1 MKLPLSWLNEYV
13 NFDKSSEEISDNL
26 TMIGNEVESIDLIG
40 NIPGV
45 IVCEILE
52 INKHPNAD
60 KLQITKLYDG
70 LKYYSV
76 VCGAPNI
83 ETGQKIFLATIGTK
97 LPDPENN
104 TFFEIK
110 KSKIRGEVSE
120 GMICSEKELG
130 LSDEHKGIM
139 VLNNE
144 FKLGDPIKKY
154 YSDTILNI
162 DVTPNRVDCL
172 SIIGLARDISAKF
185 SENIIFK
192 YKNSLE
198 PASKNN
204 VEILDTNICPRYS
217 GVIIDSVKIE
227 ESPEWLKDKLK
238 LIGERPINNIVDIT
252 NFVMFEIGQPLHAF
266 DLSQIKDEKVFVRKS
281 LKNEKIETL
290 DGQLRSL
297 PKDTIVIADMDTP
310 IGLAGIMGGKNS
322 EIKINTSSIFLEAA
336 NFNPKNIRSTSR
348 KLGLFTEASMRFERN
363 LKPDITEYA
372 LSRAVDL
379 IIDIAGGKIRDG
391 MQDIYRDKITSTQR
405 IILNKDKMRL
415 HLGLNIDNEK
425 ISKTLSYLDFEYIFD
440 SNLEL
445 WSVEVPFWRS
455 DIEISEDLHEEIAR
469 IIGYDEIPLSY
480 LSGEIPEW
488 QPNKLFETKIFLQ
501 DLLVSAGLNE
511 TISYSATSEKLIKIT
526 PLDVNLGE
534 VISLENPIS
543 NEYSLLR
550 KSLIPSLILNASRN
564 TNNWKKPIK
573 LFEIGSV
580 FYTLKSKIIEKTM
593 IAGILTGNK
602 NDLNWNQLEEE
613 INYFDAK
620 GIIDLIMKKLNIN
633 FEVLKYEDNL
643 FKKNISSKLF
653 NKNINKSLGYLGE
666 ISDEVIKSFNF
677 NTDKVVIF
685 ELDLEKLVASQM
697 PIIYKDF
704 SSFPQAHRDL
714 SLIVDKDIKYEDLK
728 KIIIAEK
735 YVIECI
741 IIDTYEGNEI
751 PHNKRSLSIRINYQ
765 SYENTLSSKNLD
777 KIEKNI
783 LSKLK
788 KQLGA
793 YIRE

>member
-1 MKLPLSWLNEYV
+1 MKLPLSWLNEYIKFEKS
-13 NFDKSSEEISDNL
+13 FDEIAENL
-26 TMIGNEVESIDLIG
+26 TMIGNEVESIDQIG
-40 NIPGV
+40 NISGV

-70 LKYYSV
+70 SNYYSV

-83 ETGQKIFLATIGTK
+83 RIGQKIFLATIGTK
-97 LPDPENN
+97 LPDSDND

-130 LSDEHKGIM
+130 LSDDHKGIM
-139 VLNNE
+139 VLNNQ

-185 SENIIFK
+185 SENIKFE
-192 YKNSLE
+192 YKNSLKL
-198 PASKNN
+198 SNKNN
-204 VEILDTNICPRYS
+204 VQILDSDICPRYS
-217 GVIIDSVKIE
+217 GVIIDSIKIE
-227 ESPEWLKDKLK
+227 ESPKWLKDKLK

-252 NFVMFEIGQPLHAF
+252 NYVMFEIGQPLHAF
-266 DLSQIKDEKVFVRKS
+266 DLSQIKEEKIFVRKS
-281 LKNEKIETL
+281 FTNEKIETL
-290 DGQLRSL
+290 DGELRSL
-297 PKDTIVIADMDTP
+297 PQDTIVIADKDSP
-310 IGLAGIMGGKNS
+310 IGLAGIMGGINS
-322 EIKINTSSIFLEAA
+322 EIKPDTSSIFLEAA

-379 IIDIAGGKIRDG
+379 IIDLAGGKIRDG
-391 MQDIYRDKITSTQR
+391 MEDICIDKISSHEK
-405 IILNKDKMRL
+405 IILNKEKLKL
-415 HLGLNIDNEK
+415 HLGLSIDNEK
-425 ISKTLSYLDFEYIFD
+425 ISKTLSYLDFKYDFD
-440 SNLEL
+440 SNKEI

-455 DIEISEDLHEEIAR
+455 DIEISEDLHEEVAR

-511 TISYSATSEKLIKIT
+511 TISYSAISEKLIKIT

-534 VISLENPIS
+534 AISLENPIS

-550 KSLIPSLILNASRN
+550 KSLIPSLIFNASRN

-573 LFEIGSV
+573 LFEIGNI
-580 FYTLKSKIIEKTM
+580 FYTIESNIIEKTM
-593 IAGILTGNK
+593 IAGILTGSK
-602 NDLNWNQLEEE
+602 NELDWNQQEEE

-620 GIIDLIMKKLNIN
+620 GIIELIMKKLNID
-633 FEVLKYEDNL
+633 FDVLKYEDNL
-643 FKKNISSKLF
+643 FQKNKSSKLF
-653 NKNINKSLGYLGE
+653 NKKINTSLGYLGE
-666 ISDEVIKSFNF
+666 ISDEIIKNFNF
-677 NTDKVVIF
+677 NTNKAVIF
-685 ELDLEKLVASQM
+685 ELDLEKLVESQM

-704 SSFPQAHRDL
+704 SSFPQAYRDL
-714 SLIVDKDIKYEDLK
+714 SLIVDRDIKYEDLK

-735 YVIECI
+735 YVIECV
-741 IIDTYEGNEI
+741 IIDTYEGDKI
-751 PHNKRSLSIRINYQ
+751 PDNKRSLSIRINYQ
-765 SYENTLSSKNLD
+765 SYESTLSSKNLD

-793 YIRE
+793 FIRE

>member
-13 NFDKSSEEISDNL
+13 NFDKSFEEISENL
-26 TMIGNEVESIDLIG
+26 TMIGNEVESIDQIG
-40 NIPGV
+40 DISGV
-45 IVCEILE
+45 IICEILK

-70 LKYYSV
+70 SNYYSV

-83 ETGQKIFLATIGTK
+83 EVGQKIFLATIGSK

-130 LSDEHKGIM
+130 LSDDHKGIM
-139 VLNNE
+139 VLDNE
-144 FKLGDPIKKY
+144 YKLGDTLKKY
-154 YSDTILNI
+154 FSDTILNI

-172 SIIGLARDISAKF
+172 SIVGLARDISAKF
-185 SENIIFK
+185 SENIKFT
-192 YKNSLE
+192 YKNSLK
-198 PASKNN
+198 SKNNNN
-204 VEILDTNICPRYS
+204 VEILDTDICPRYS

-227 ESPEWLKDKLK
+227 ESPKWLKDKLK

-266 DLSQIKDEKVFVRKS
+266 DLSQIKEEKIFVRKS

-290 DGQLRSL
+290 DGELRSL
-297 PKDTIVIADMDTP
+297 PQGTIVIADIDTP
-310 IGLAGIMGGKNS
+310 IGIAGIMGGKNS
-322 EIKINTSSIFLEAA
+322 EIKPNTNSIFLEAA

-363 LKPDITEYA
+363 LKPDLTEYA

-379 IIDIAGGKIRDG
+379 IIDITGGKIRDG
-391 MQDIYRDKITSTQR
+391 MEDIFLDKITSQEK
-405 IILNKDKMRL
+405 IILNKEKMRL
-415 HLGLNIDNEK
+415 HLGLDIDNEK
-425 ISKTLSYLDFEYIFD
+425 ISKTLSYLDFKYEFD
-440 SNLEL
+440 SKLET
-445 WSVEVPFWRS
+445 WSVEAPFWRS
-455 DIEISEDLHEEIAR
+455 DVEIPEDLHEEIAR
-469 IIGYDEIPLSY
+469 IIGYDDIPVSF

-488 QPNKLFETKIFLQ
+488 QPNKSFETKIFLQ
-501 DLLVSAGLNE
+501 DILVSAGLNE
-511 TISYSATSEKLIKIT
+511 TISYSATSEKLLKIT
-526 PLDVNLGE
+526 PSNVNFGE
-534 VISLENPIS
+534 TISLENPIS
-543 NEYSLLR
+543 NEHSLLR
-550 KSLIPSLILNASRN
+550 KSLIPSLLLNASRN

-573 LFEIGSV
+573 LFEVGNV

-593 IAGILTGNK
+593 IAGILTGSK
-602 NDLNWNQLEEE
+602 NELDWNQSDEDV
-613 INYFDAK
+613 NYFDAK
-620 GIIDLIMKKLNIN
+620 GIVELILKKLNID
-633 FEVLKYEDNL
+633 FEVLKCEDDL
-643 FKKNISSKLF
+643 FKKNKSSTLF
-653 NKNINKSLGYLGE
+653 NKNINQSLGYLGE
-666 ISDEVIKSFNF
+666 ISDEIIKSFSF
-677 NTDKVVIF
+677 NTDIAVIF
-685 ELDLEKLVASQM
+685 ELDLEKLVKSQM

-704 SSFPQAHRDL
+704 SSFPQAHRDI
-714 SLIVDKDIKYEDLK
+714 SLIVDKDKKYEDIK

-741 IIDTYEGNEI
+741 IIDTYEGDEI
-751 PHNKRSLSIRINYQ
+751 PDNKRSLSIRINYQ
-765 SYENTLSSKNLD
+765 SHENTLSSKILD

-783 LSKLK
+783 LSKLN